1 MAKRVKKP
9 PVKPEKRLE
18 WLQRVEKDGETLTHI
33 AESDSFDI
41 RTVRKHIEL
50 ARMERDVHQARTE
63 VLRNALERHYSDLL
77 QTVRNIEK
85 LVSDK
90 EMVSMEKEQAL
101 MFGLRQ
107 HMPRSPLWENLRKWN
122 RTLTE
127 LNESIDVIHNKIQEA
142 IEADGRLNGIVSQG
156 AEVVIPATVEV
167 LVHQV
172 KAWARGWP
180 TLDTEHD
187 IYVEKASEGKV
198 RMRYGFSSFGEIEE
212 SCVETIRV
220 VLIDFE
226 SKLIQF
232 PEYLEIKKLYGRLG
246 RLEASIKE
254 ILTIIQLRRIVPGR
268 CKYCPL

>member
-1 MAKRVKKP
+1 MAKREKKP

-33 AESDSFDI
+33 AETDSFDI

-50 ARMERDVHQARTE
+50 ARMERDVRQARTE
-63 VLRNALERHYSDLL
+63 VLRNALENHYSDLL

-90 EMVSMEKEQAL
+90 EMVYMEKEQPL

-122 RTLTE
+122 STLTE
-127 LNESIDVIHNKIQEA
+127 LNESFIVIQNKIEQD
-142 IEADGRLNGIVSQG
+142 IEADSRLNGIVSQG
-156 AEVVIPATVEV
+156 AEGVIPATTEV
-167 LVHQV
+167 LVHQM
-172 KAWARGWP
+172 KAWARGWQG
-180 TLDTEHD
+180 LDIEHD
-187 IYVEKASEGKV
+187 IHIEKASESKV

-212 SCVETIRV
+212 SCIETIRA
-220 VLIDFE
+220 VLINLE

-232 PEYLEIKKLYGRLG
+232 PEYLEIKKLCGRLG

-254 ILTIIQLRRIVPGR
+254 ILTTIQLRRMVPGK